1 MTQTQQTVMPP
12 ARKHGRHLHVANW
25 KGIHDMTTE
34 KINSIEQER
43 LTASERQVLADDRK
57 RWQRMGAGAHLDDW
71 LAYGPG
77 LMIRRTLAM
86 HIAFVNRPEGKGYAT
101 AFKRLMEHDGLH
113 TMDKTSISAVL
124 WLYDDPERMT
134 ILREIRETLSVGE
147 RARLNSPISARQRVE
162 KVLKARAGGTE
173 ETMRTSPM
181 SILKK
186 QISEY
191 QRTVADL
198 QERLAASENRD
209 GSLFDLKRDKA
220 EDIIKTIVAVVT
232 EHRATTIARG
242 ILAHYKKPK
251 PAG

>member
-1 MTQTQQTVMPP
+1 
-12 ARKHGRHLHVANW
+12 
-25 KGIHDMTTE
+25 MTTE

-43 LTASERQVLADDRK
+43 LTASERTVLAEDRK

-77 LMIRRTLAM
+77 LMIRRSLAM
-86 HIAFVNRPEGKGYAT
+86 HIAFVNRPEGKGYAM
-101 AFKRLMEHDGLH
+101 AFKRLMEHDGLN

-124 WLYDDPERMT
+124 WLNDDPERMT
-134 ILREIRETLSVGE
+134 ILREIRDTMSVGE

-162 KVLKARAGGTE
+162 KILRARQGGTE
-173 ETMRTSPM
+173 ATMKTAPM
-181 SILKK
+181 SILKR
-186 QISEY
+186 QLEERNRAI
-191 QRTVADL
+191 ADL
-198 QERLAASENRD
+198 QERLAAAENRD

-220 EDIIKTIVAVVT
+220 EDIISAIVGVVT

-242 ILAHYKKPK
+242 ILAYYKKPK